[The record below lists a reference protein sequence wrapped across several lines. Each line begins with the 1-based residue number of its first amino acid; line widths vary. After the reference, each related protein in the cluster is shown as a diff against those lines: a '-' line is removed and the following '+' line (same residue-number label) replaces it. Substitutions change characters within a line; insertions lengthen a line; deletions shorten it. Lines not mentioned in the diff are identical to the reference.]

1 MGVTPIIMDVP
12 EVRPSQRRSSV
23 VGRRSSAAVAVTISF
38 LVAGPDG

>member
-1 MGVTPIIMDVP
+1 MFLRFG
-12 EVRPSQRRSSV
+12 RAS